1 MIYKK
6 QKYCKTQFKWKKWMR
21 VLKIR
26 VLKKNLKYLLAKEAL
41 MMQAERLDRA

>member
-6 QKYCKTQFKWKKWMR
+6 RKYYKTQSKWKKWMQ

-41 MMQAERLDRA
+41 MMQAEKLDRA